1 MCPRHHYSREELSR
15 MRENPWLT
23 RREKQVFD
31 LIYVDGLTSYDTA
44 AAELDISRR
53 TVFNDLA
60 SIRKKC
66 T

>member
-1 MCPRHHYSREELSR
+1 MCPRHHYSREDLSR
-15 MRENPWLT
+15 MRSNPWLT

-31 LIYVDGLTSYDTA
+31 LIYVDGLTSYDA

>member
-1 MCPRHHYSREELSR
+1 

-31 LIYVDGLTSYDTA
+31 LIYVDGLTSYDA

>member
-31 LIYVDGLTSYDTA
+31 LIYVDGLTSYDA
-44 AAELDISRR
+44 AAELDISRG

-60 SIRKKC
+60 SIRKKN

>member
-1 MCPRHHYSREELSR
+1 MCAKKPPPAESVR
-15 MRENPWLT
+15 MRNNPWLS

-31 LIYVDGLTSYDTA
+31 LFYVENLTSYDV

-60 SIRKKC
+60 SIKSK
-66 T
+66 TM